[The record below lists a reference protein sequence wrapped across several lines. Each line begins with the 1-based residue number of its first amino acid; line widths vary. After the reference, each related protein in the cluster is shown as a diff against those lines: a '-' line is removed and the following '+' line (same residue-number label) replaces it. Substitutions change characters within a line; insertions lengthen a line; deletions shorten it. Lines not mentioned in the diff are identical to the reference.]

1 MSQARIQTKTFSF
14 RLSTWND
21 RLAAYTQ
28 KPIQTGSSGTYAYA
42 KIPSHVP
49 RYVHPALYKRQCV
62 LALGSFS
69 DADALYTH
77 ASSTR
82 SKISPVTLRW
92 KILMKPRFAPCLP
105 VSNAP
110 KSTSLTIGSICKFV
124 HVLNKIS
131 KLSLFWG
138 HLGTDMEIEPNIIH
152 LPADKKWFS
161 EHVLYTTF

>member
-1 MSQARIQTKTFSF
+1 MPRHLCLSLGPLSRDILSQARIQTKTFSF

-49 RYVHPALYKRQCV
+49 RYVHPALYKRQRV

-77 ASSTR
+77 VSNTR
-82 SKISPVTLRW
+82 SRIRPDTLWW

-105 VSNAP
+105 VRNALKP
-110 KSTSLTIGSICKFV
+110 TSLQIRSICTFV
-124 HVLNKIS
+124 HVFNKIS
-131 KLSLFWG
+131 KISLFWG
-138 HLGTDMEIEPNIIH
+138 IRGLIW
-152 LPADKKWFS
+152 K
-161 EHVLYTTF
+161 